1 MINDDLV
8 KCPLCGGFTHIQ
20 QPELVAVL
28 NNGRVREK
36 IERQRAE
43 LLQSSTED
51 LAGAGVGKPQV
62 RDFQKEIHKW
72 NSGLPMWQRSPK
84 E

>member
-20 QPELVAVL
+20 QPELVAAL
-28 NNGRVREK
+28 NNADVRGK
-36 IERQRAE
+36 IERLVAE

-51 LAGAGVGKPQV
+51 LVGVGVGKPQV

-72 NSGLPMWQRSPK
+72 NSSLPMWQRSPK

>member
-8 KCPLCGGFTHIQ
+8 KCPLCRGFTHIE
-20 QPELVAVL
+20 QPELVAML
-28 NNGRVREK
+28 NNASVRER
-36 IERQRAE
+36 IERYVAE

-51 LAGAGVGKPQV
+51 LAGTGVGMPQV
-62 RDFQKEIHKW
+62 RDFPTVTHNW
-72 NSGLPMWQRSPK
+72 NAGLPMWQRSPK

>member
-20 QPELVAVL
+20 QPELVAML
-28 NNGRVREK
+28 NNASVREK
-36 IERQRAE
+36 VERHVAE
-43 LLQSSTED
+43 LLQPSTED
-51 LAGAGVGKPQV
+51 MAGAGVGKPEV

-72 NSGLPMWQRSPK
+72 NSGLPMWRRSPK

>member
-8 KCPLCGGFTHIQ
+8 KCPLCCGFTHIQ
-20 QPELVAVL
+20 QPELVATL
-28 NNGRVREK
+28 NNASVRAK
-36 IERQRAE
+36 IEKLVAE
-43 LLQSSTED
+43 FLQSSTED
-51 LAGAGVGKPQV
+51 LVGAGVGKPLV

-72 NSGLPMWQRSPK
+72 NPGLPMWQRSPK

>member
-1 MINDDLV
+1 MLNDDLV

-28 NNGRVREK
+28 NNASAREK
-36 IERQRAE
+36 IERYVAE
-43 LLQSSTED
+43 LLQSSKLD

-72 NSGLPMWQRSPK
+72 NSGLPIWQRSPK

>member
-8 KCPLCGGFTHIQ
+8 KCPLCRGFTHIE
-20 QPELVAVL
+20 QPELVAML
-28 NNGRVREK
+28 NNASVREK
-36 IERQRAE
+36 IERSVAQ

-51 LAGAGVGKPQV
+51 LAGVGVGKLQV
-62 RDFQKEIHKW
+62 RNCPRVIHNW
-72 NSGLPMWQRSPK
+72 NAGLPMWQRSPK

>member
-1 MINDDLV
+1 MLSDDLV

-20 QPELVAVL
+20 QPELVAAL
-28 NNGRVREK
+28 NNASVRAT
-36 IERQRAE
+36 IERLVAE
-43 LLQSSTED
+43 LLRSSPED
-51 LAGAGVGKPQV
+51 VVGVGVGKPQV

-72 NSGLPMWQRSPK
+72 NPSLPMWQRSPK

>member
-20 QPELVAVL
+20 QPELLAAL
-28 NNGRVREK
+28 NNASVRAK
-36 IERQRAE
+36 IERLVAD
-43 LLQSSTED
+43 LLQSSTEG
-51 LAGAGVGKPQV
+51 LVGAGVGKPV
-62 RDFQKEIHKW
+62 RDFKKEIHKW
-72 NSGLPMWQRSPK
+72 NSSVPMWQRSPK

>member
-8 KCPLCGGFTHIQ
+8 KCPLCGGFTHIEQ
-20 QPELVAVL
+20 AKLVAVL
-28 NNGRVREK
+28 NNASVREK
-36 IERQRAE
+36 IERYVTE

-51 LAGAGVGKPQV
+51 LVGAGVGKPQV
-62 RDFQKEIHKW
+62 RDFKKEIHKW
-72 NSGLPMWQRSPK
+72 NSSLPMWQRSPK